1 MRKLSPEREINIRA
15 DSVLHQNDVGHQD
28 TAPSLHLSK
37 RGRRGEG
44 EFTSGQVPT
53 VVFKGTTFC
62 TAGELTRALPD
73 FCLLLQ
79 QIAKALGGPSQAFLV
94 LNIPIWPLGTLGSGE
109 VSVSYHYQALM

>member
-1 MRKLSPEREINIRA
+1 MRKLSPERETNIRA

-37 RGRRGEG
+37 RGGKK
-44 EFTSGQVPT
+44 FTSGQVPA